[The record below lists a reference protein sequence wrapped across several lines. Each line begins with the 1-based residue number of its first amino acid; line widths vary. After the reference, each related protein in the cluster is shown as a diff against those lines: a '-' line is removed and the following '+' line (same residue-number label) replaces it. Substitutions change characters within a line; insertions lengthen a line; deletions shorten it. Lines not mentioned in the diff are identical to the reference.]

1 MANGLL
7 SQHNILSHYEIV
19 ICLCSIFSG
28 FKDTFRGARS
38 LWCTQHLENGDVE
51 KLRALG
57 CNQRVISRIMSDIYG
72 TQNEVFVENGLAD
85 AEDEDDFEVK
95 LESLKPIW
103 DESAPGFSTWF
114 EKRRSSV
121 FKECLV
127 QSARRELGINGRFT
141 SNGLELKHKL
151 QKKRLSDNE
160 VPKEV
165 AAVSQSLK
173 EWAEEH
179 FFAECVRAIR
189 GLGKYRLAPDYCQF
203 NVDPVQWNQWSISR
217 QEQHLNAFY
226 DFVPRSYDQYQK
238 PKSAGL
244 KASTTGAQ
252 KRRARLPEPELF
264 YDRVQVVDKA
274 DDNGDVPQGP
284 VVTPLKLTKK
294 RKSDK
299 SENTW
304 QV

>member
-1 MANGLL
+1 M
-7 SQHNILSHYEIV
+7 
-19 ICLCSIFSG
+19 CSIFSG
-28 FKDTFRGARS
+28 FKDIFRSARS
-38 LWCTQHLENGDVE
+38 LWCTQHLENRDVE

-72 TQNEVFVENGLAD
+72 TQNEVLLENGLAD
-85 AEDEDDFEVK
+85 AEDEEDFEVK
-95 LESLKPIW
+95 LDSLKTIW
-103 DESAPGFSTWF
+103 EESAPGFSTWF
-114 EKRRSSV
+114 QKRRSSV
-121 FKECLV
+121 FKECLI

-151 QKKRLSDNE
+151 QKKKLSDNE

-179 FFAECVRAIR
+179 FFAECTRAIR
-189 GLGKYRLAPDYCQF
+189 GLGKYRLAPDYDQF
-203 NVDPVQWNQWSISR
+203 NVDPVQWNIWSINR

-226 DFVPRSYDQYQK
+226 DFVPRSYNQYRK

-244 KASTTGAQ
+244 KASATGSQ

-264 YDRVQVVDKA
+264 HERVPVIDEA
-274 DDNGDVPQGP
+274 DDDDNVPQGQ
-284 VVTPLKLTKK
+284 VVTPLKLEKK

-299 SENTW
+299 SEDTW